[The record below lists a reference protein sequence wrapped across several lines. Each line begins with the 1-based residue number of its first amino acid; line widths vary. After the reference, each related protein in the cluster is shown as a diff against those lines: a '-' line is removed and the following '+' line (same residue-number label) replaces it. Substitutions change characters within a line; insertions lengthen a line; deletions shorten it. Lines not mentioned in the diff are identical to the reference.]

1 MITLSG
7 RTTPLIVNLEKPARE
22 VLRFLFTEY
31 LKAPAATH
39 SINGVAKKCKI
50 DPDELGA
57 YLISHDWVMDL
68 YSGSTVA
75 CRITIKGIEEID
87 PIFVR
92 EKLKQVIGGLG
103 EAGGSKE
110 LIEVLSY
117 RIEEYSITMDIIRQL
132 ENLGFIEV
140 GHRRDSIV
148 IKLTEKGRG
157 SYQKG
162 SRSFFTLM
170 TY

>member
-1 MITLSG
+1 V
-7 RTTPLIVNLEKPARE
+7 IVNFEKPGRE
-22 VLRFLFTEY
+22 ALRFLFTEY

-39 SINGVAKKCKI
+39 SIDHVAKKLKV
-50 DPDELGA
+50 DTDELGD
-57 YLISHDWVMDL
+57 YLLSHGWVMDL
-68 YSGSTVA
+68 YTGSTVA

-110 LIEVLSY
+110 LIDILSF
-117 RIEEYSITMDIIRQL
+117 RIEEYSLTMDIVRQL
-132 ENLGFIEV
+132 ENLGLIEV
-140 GHRRDSIV
+140 GHRKDSIV
-148 IKLTEKGRG
+148 IQLTEKGRR
-157 SYQKG
+157 SYHKG

-170 TY
+170 SY